1 MESTNNVVVMDAE
14 KAEKPAASSAN
25 AFWNFGHSF
34 ASSLIQVFPP
44 TEAIALPLEADKI
57 SI

>member
-1 MESTNNVVVMDAE
+1 MDSTDNVAVMGAE
-14 KAEKPAASSAN
+14 KAAIT
-25 AFWNFGHSF
+25 FWNFGHSF